1 MIQKSQ
7 IPFEALRL
15 RAKSKVH
22 TLFSGESLSKY
33 YGEGSEFA
41 ELRDYHQGDDVR
53 RINWLATARAQRPK
67 LNLHYA
73 DKEISVAIAAYAD
86 ATMHFGTSGF
96 QALSAYTMLL
106 IGYAALHRNHSLS
119 ITLRTSDRTRHFA
132 FSKEESPLVEAAQ
145 SLYAYDDLGKAVEM
159 QHFFDDTLARL
170 QRRSLLFLVGTFF
183 DPAPFARLASAHETS
198 VLLLRPAPEAL
209 DAIRDNMLLVD
220 PLSNKRKEAYRV
232 NLRSWKEALERHDEV
247 LVDTMRQA
255 GIRYGIVRN
264 EAEALHSLHTLFST
278 AR

>member
-1 MIQKSQ
+1 MIHKSQ

-41 ELRDYHQGDDVR
+41 ELRDYHLGDDVR

-67 LNLHYA
+67 LNLYYA

-86 ATMHFGTSGF
+86 ATMRFGTSGF

-106 IGYAALHRNHSLS
+106 IGYAALHRNHPLS
-119 ITLRTSDRTRHFA
+119 ITLHTSDHARHFA

-145 SLYAYDDLGKAVEM
+145 SLYAYDDLGKAVDI
-159 QHFFDDTLARL
+159 QNFFGDTLARL
-170 QRRSLLFLVGTFF
+170 QRRSLLFLIGTFF
-183 DPAPFARLASAHETS
+183 DPAPFALLASAHETS
-198 VLLLRPAPEAL
+198 VLLLRPTREAL
-209 DAIRDNMLLVD
+209 DAIHDTMLLID
-220 PLSNKRKEAYRV
+220 PLSKKRKEAYRID
-232 NLRSWKEALERHDEV
+232 LKSWEEALKAHDEA
-247 LVDTMRQA
+247 LCDTMRQA

-278 AR
+278 T